1 MRGSRQEALPGHGSK
16 DCVVAIVRDPAES
29 LTRCEVTFVERRPI
43 DVARARR
50 QHSAYVAALRRLGT
64 EVIGLPAREE
74 WPDSTFVEDAAI
86 VLDEAAVL
94 TRPGA
99 RSRRNEPEGVSEALA
114 RYRPLHAIREPG
126 TLDGGDV
133 LRSGRTLYVG
143 RSGRTNEEGILQLR
157 DIAMPLGYTVRAV
170 DIQDC
175 LHLKSACAT
184 LAPGVFLADGER
196 VDTTALAAERIVP
209 LPPAERE
216 AADTLI
222 LRGRALM
229 PAGYPATRKLLEG
242 EGLRVVELDL
252 SEFAKA
258 EAGPTCLSLIIEA
271 PFTSEHPPTPR
282 RRT

>member
-1 MRGSRQEALPGHGSK
+1 MRGSRHEALPGERSI
-16 DCVVAIVRDPAES
+16 DRVVAIVREPAES

-50 QHSAYVAALRRLGT
+50 QHSAYVAALQRLGA
-64 EVIGLPAREE
+64 EVVELPARED

-114 RYRPLHAIREPG
+114 CYRPLYAIGEAG

-143 RSGRTNEEGILQLR
+143 RSGRTNEEGIVQLR
-157 DIAMPLGYTVRAV
+157 DIATALGYTVIAV
-170 DIQDC
+170 DIHDC
-175 LHLKSACAT
+175 LHLKSACAA
-184 LAPGVFLADGER
+184 LAPGVFLADAER
-196 VDTTALAAERIVP
+196 MDTTALRADRIVP

-222 LRGRALM
+222 LRGHALM
-229 PAGYPATRKLLEG
+229 PAGYPTTRALLEG

-271 PFTSEHPPTPR
+271 PFTSERPPTLR
-282 RRT
+282 